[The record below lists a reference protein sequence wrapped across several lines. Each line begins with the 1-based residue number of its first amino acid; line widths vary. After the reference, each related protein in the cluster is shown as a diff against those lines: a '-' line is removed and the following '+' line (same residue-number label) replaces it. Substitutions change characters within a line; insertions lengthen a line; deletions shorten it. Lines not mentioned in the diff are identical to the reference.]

1 MANEKKYK
9 FAEKSHAQGGIW
21 SLSLGGAALFL
32 LGVASVISAV
42 ARGEAGISIGA
53 VGLVA
58 MLLSVYG
65 FFIGMRSFREPGAS
79 TLFPVLGS
87 LVSGI
92 TSVLWLAVLL
102 MGVGA

>member
-9 FAEKSHAQGGIW
+9 FAEKSHARGGIW
-21 SLSLGGAALFL
+21 SLALGGASLFL
-32 LGVASVISAV
+32 LGIVSVFSALF
-42 ARGEAGISIGA
+42 RGEAGIHVGA
-53 VGLVA
+53 VGLMA

-65 FFIGMRSFREPGAS
+65 FFIGMSSFREPGAS

>member
-9 FAEKSHAQGGIW
+9 FAEKSHARGGVW
-21 SLSLGGAALFL
+21 ALSLGGASLFL
-32 LGVASVISAV
+32 LGVAAVISAFS
-42 ARGEAGISIGA
+42 RGEAGIRLGA
-53 VGLVA
+53 VGLVG

-65 FFIGMRSFREPGAS
+65 FFIGMGSFREPGAS